1 KADKFCA
8 LRDDCIDRERFD
20 NWFKQYQQRLS
31 LETQKD
37 EQRQQQMQA
46 VNPKYI
52 LRNYLAQIAIDK
64 AEQGDYSE
72 IDILLKLLQQP
83 HAEHPE
89 FERYANTPPD
99 WGQHLEISCSS

>member
-1 KADKFCA
+1 
-8 LRDDCIDRERFD
+8 
-20 NWFKQYQQRLS
+20 
-31 LETQKD
+31 
-37 EQRQQQMQA
+37 MQA